1 MQTALVSRNVGPA
14 RRYKKVVVACIYP
27 VLFHSAYYSINLSPT
42 EVSYIPF
49 VDLGLQLSIEMKSS
63 SYAALIAAISTVQAN
78 PVSKRAVT
86 DADILN
92 YALTLEHLEATFYAQ
107 GLQSQADFVNA
118 GYADPFY
125 SNLLKVASDEKE
137 HVSFL
142 TSALQGTLNAI

>member
-1 MQTALVSRNVGPA
+1 ML
-14 RRYKKVVVACIYP
+14 
-27 VLFHSAYYSINLSPT
+27 LHSTCYSINLSPT
-42 EVSYIPF
+42 EVSYLF
-49 VDLGLQLSIEMKSS
+49 VDPGLQSSIEMKSS

-107 GLQSQADFVNA
+107 GLQNYSQADFVNA

-125 SNLLKVASDEKE
+125 NNLLKVASDEKE

-142 TSALQGTLNAI
+142 TSALEGMINTI

>member
-1 MQTALVSRNVGPA
+1 
-14 RRYKKVVVACIYP
+14 
-27 VLFHSAYYSINLSPT
+27 
-42 EVSYIPF
+42 
-49 VDLGLQLSIEMKSS
+49 MKSS
-63 SYAALIAAISTVQAN
+63 SYAALVAAISTVQAN

-107 GLQSQADFVNA
+107 GLQNYTQADFVNA

-125 SNLLKVASDEKE
+125 SNLLKVASDEKT

-142 TSALQGTLNAI
+142 TSAIEGRLTTF